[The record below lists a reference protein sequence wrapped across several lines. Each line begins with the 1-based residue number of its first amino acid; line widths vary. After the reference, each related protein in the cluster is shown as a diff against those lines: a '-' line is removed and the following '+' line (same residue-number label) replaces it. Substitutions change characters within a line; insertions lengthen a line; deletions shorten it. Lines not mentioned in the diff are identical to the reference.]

1 MSNNE
6 GIVNFRSYN
15 GNPTLKRTGVGVEW
29 TEERIVEWEK
39 CARDPIYF
47 CEKYM
52 KVVHLDKGLVEFKLR
67 DYQKEIIKSIHD
79 NRYTIVCTARQSGKS
94 VSLVG
99 FMVWYVLFNENK
111 TIGLLANKGDTAR
124 EILGRVQL
132 AYQHLPKWIQ
142 QGIVEWNKGSFVL
155 ENGSRILAA
164 ASSASAIRGWSLNCL
179 MIDEAAF
186 VENWDTFFNSVFP
199 TISSGE
205 TTKIVLVSTPNG
217 LNHFHKTWEL
227 AGRKGQEDW
236 NGYNRIFVNWS
247 DVPGRDERW
256 KKETLA
262 TMNFDMDR
270 FAQEYC
276 GEFLG
281 SSGTLIAGWKLK
293 ELVHSTPNVTLSRDG
308 MSLFKSAVKGNT
320 YTITADVSEGKGLD
334 YSCFSVIDVT
344 KMPYEQVCSYR
355 SNLITPVEFAEKI
368 ASIGKIYNNATVLI
382 EFENMGPVVAN
393 HLYSELEYENVLFTE
408 SAGVKGKKITAGFRK
423 NVDMG
428 LPMSRSVKASG
439 CSILKLLIEQNQ
451 LIINDHVTI
460 SELSTFS
467 KNGISYE
474 AESGHHDDA
483 VMALVVFAWL
493 SNQQYFR
500 DYTNINTM
508 NALRDKTLE
517 DIENELVPFGFI
529 YSGENELKDNIIEP
543 FCDYS
548 DQFRDYSDQ
557 VLRF

>member
-1 MSNNE
+1 
-6 GIVNFRSYN
+6 
-15 GNPTLKRTGVGVEW
+15 
-29 TEERIVEWEK
+29 
-39 CARDPIYF
+39 
-47 CEKYM
+47 
-52 KVVHLDKGLVEFKLR
+52 
-67 DYQKEIIKSIHD
+67 
-79 NRYTIVCTARQSGKS
+79 
-94 VSLVG
+94 
-99 FMVWYVLFNENK
+99 
-111 TIGLLANKGDTAR
+111 
-124 EILGRVQL
+124 
-132 AYQHLPKWIQ
+132 
-142 QGIVEWNKGSFVL
+142 
-155 ENGSRILAA
+155 
-164 ASSASAIRGWSLNCL
+164 
-179 MIDEAAF
+179 
-186 VENWDTFFNSVFP
+186 
-199 TISSGE
+199 
-205 TTKIVLVSTPNG
+205 
-217 LNHFHKTWEL
+217 
-227 AGRKGQEDW
+227 
-236 NGYNRIFVNWS
+236 
-247 DVPGRDERW
+247 
-256 KKETLA
+256 
-262 TMNFDMDR
+262 
-270 FAQEYC
+270 
-276 GEFLG
+276 
-281 SSGTLIAGWKLK
+281 
-293 ELVHSTPNVTLSRDG
+293 
-308 MSLFKSAVKGNT
+308 
-320 YTITADVSEGKGLD
+320 
-334 YSCFSVIDVT
+334 
-344 KMPYEQVCSYR
+344 
-355 SNLITPVEFAEKI
+355 
-368 ASIGKIYNNATVLI
+368 
-382 EFENMGPVVAN
+382 MGPVVAN